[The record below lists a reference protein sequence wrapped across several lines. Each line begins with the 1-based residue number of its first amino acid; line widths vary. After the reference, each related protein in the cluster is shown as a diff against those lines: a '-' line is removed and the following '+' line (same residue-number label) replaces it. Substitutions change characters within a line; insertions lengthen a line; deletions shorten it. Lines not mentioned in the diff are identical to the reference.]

1 MQILLSRTSGV
12 PMYEQIVEQVR
23 TAILSG
29 RLRAG
34 DPLPSLRQLARDLEV
49 SLITTTRAYNDLAAQ
64 GLIAKDGPAWP
75 AAIPHDLGCSAEL
88 FPVKI
93 VNRIMGL
100 AMANAPVPVPQRDQE
115 RIQWAIDRFC
125 WMTWWK
131 HKRRHV
137 EEDRS
142 LVLQASIELW
152 RKYEPMF
159 AGYARIEEISPA
171 FGGA

>member
-64 GLIAKDGPAWP
+64 GLIANQQGRGSFVLPLDEGAALARLDGELDESLSVVVRTARL
-75 AAIPHDLGCSAEL
+75 ADLDLHALHDRLDS
-88 FPVKI
+88 V
-93 VNRIMGL
+93 
-100 AMANAPVPVPQRDQE
+100 
-115 RIQWAIDRFC
+115 W
-125 WMTWWK
+125 
-131 HKRRHV
+131 RR
-137 EEDRS
+137 
-142 LVLQASIELW
+142 
-152 RKYEPMF
+152 EP
-159 AGYARIEEISPA
+159 
-171 FGGA
+171 